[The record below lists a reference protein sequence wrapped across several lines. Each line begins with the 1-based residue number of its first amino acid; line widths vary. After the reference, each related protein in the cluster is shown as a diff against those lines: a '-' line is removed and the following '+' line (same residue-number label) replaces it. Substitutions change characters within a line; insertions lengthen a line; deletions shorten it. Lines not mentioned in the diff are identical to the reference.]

1 MLGALPLSEIS
12 CERKARLL
20 LPSSQ
25 ASPPSSKHSFHRV
38 VVNFT
43 ASTVFLLSRVAV
55 RPSLA
60 TSMPPHIQTM
70 GYAHALGSL
79 MEWPRAWPN
88 GLPLAF
94 IARPTRRK
102 SSHVLGYAKPASRS
116 QSSR

>member
-12 CERKARLL
+12 CDRKARLL

-25 ASPPSSKHSFHRV
+25 ARPPSSKHSFQRV
-38 VVNFT
+38 VLNFT
-43 ASTVFLLSRVAV
+43 TSSAALLSSAAV

-60 TSMPPHIQTM
+60 TSMPPHIHSI

-94 IARPTRRK
+94 IARPTRRN
-102 SSHVLGYAKPASRS
+102 SSHVFGYDKPSSRS

>member
-12 CERKARLL
+12 CDRKARLL
-20 LPSSQ
+20 LPSSH
-25 ASPPSSKHSFHRV
+25 ASPPSSKHSFHKFV
-38 VVNFT
+38 LNFT
-43 ASTVFLLSRVAV
+43 TSTVCLLSSAAV

-60 TSMPPHIQTM
+60 TSMPPHIHTI

-79 MEWPRAWPN
+79 MEWPSACPK

-102 SSHVLGYAKPASRS
+102 SSHVFGYSKPASRS